1 MAAKP
6 RAQRPANPMTA
17 HSAAMP
23 RVRSAPVGARSDAV
37 GLGAAGVREGQGGKL
52 IGAEVGVAV
61 GEAAVDVVSGDDGGW
76 VAASVVCVPLGNRGV
91 RVPVG
96 LPVVREGVGE
106 EPVSVGAGDV
116 PVVVGV
122 GVGAGGVGAEE
133 VGAVL
138 MQVAPGDGPVTLA
151 VAWWAGTVD
160 RRTTVTPTTAV
171 ASCGMDGPL

>member
-1 MAAKP
+1 M
-6 RAQRPANPMTA
+6 
-17 HSAAMP
+17 
-23 RVRSAPVGARSDAV
+23 
-37 GLGAAGVREGQGGKL
+37 GLGAAGVGEGQGGKL

-76 VAASVVCVPLGNRGV
+76 VAVSVVCVPLGNRGV

-116 PVVVGV
+116 PVVVGVGVGDRPEGVGV

-160 RRTTVTPTTAV
+160 RRTTVTPTTTV